1 MNAANQH
8 FTEQSTGLPSNFLLL
23 LLTLITIAFC
33 LYHLISIAPS
43 PSPSPSKKI
52 KTTHSSKSNKTT
64 KSTSDAQ
71 KISLSMAFQKLYIK
85 MDDLIA
91 LTRIL
96 NSLTAENKVKDGYIN
111 DLENINEDYLQ
122 RLWELEDLLAAKEA
136 PAVVG

>member
-1 MNAANQH
+1 
-8 FTEQSTGLPSNFLLL
+8 
-23 LLTLITIAFC
+23 
-33 LYHLISIAPS
+33 
-43 PSPSPSKKI
+43 
-52 KTTHSSKSNKTT
+52 
-64 KSTSDAQ
+64 
-71 KISLSMAFQKLYIK
+71 